1 MRELRIGENVLA
13 PDGERLGEVERL
25 VIDPTAHRVTHIV
38 VDGRV
43 LGLARIRDAGPDGL
57 VADVGR
63 DGMTRLPE
71 VHSELL
77 GTPDEVWSPPP
88 GYRLQ
93 NFLSLA
99 GAIVGQ
105 GPYVP
110 PVQADL
116 DLSAVHE
123 ITPSSPVWS
132 GKRRLGE
139 VAEVLTDDSGALIDF
154 VLDRGFL
161 HRRVRVPA
169 GRVVEVIGNNVH
181 VDLTEE
187 EVAELPPEDVES
199 GTP

>member
-1 MRELRIGENVLA
+1 MRQLRIGEDVLA
-13 PDGERLGEVERL
+13 PDGERLGSLERL

-43 LGLARIRDAGPDGL
+43 LGLARISDAGPDGL
-57 VADVGR
+57 VADVGPE
-63 DGMTRLPE
+63 GMSRLPE

-93 NFLSLA
+93 NFLRLA
-99 GAIVGQ
+99 EAVVGQ

-110 PVQADL
+110 PVEADL

-132 GKRRLGE
+132 GKERLGE
-139 VAEVLTDDSGALIDF
+139 VAEVQTDDSGALIDF

-161 HRRVRVPA
+161 HSRVRVPA

-187 EVAELPPEDVES
+187 DVQELPPEHLHR
-199 GTP
+199 

>member
-1 MRELRIGENVLA
+1 VRELRIGEDVLA
-13 PDGERLGEVERL
+13 PDGERLGSVERL
-25 VIDPTAHRVTHIV
+25 VIDPTAHLVTHIV

-43 LGLARIRDAGPDGL
+43 LGLGRVRDAGPDGL
-57 VADVGR
+57 VADVDR
-63 DGMTRLPE
+63 DAMARLPE

-77 GTPDEVWSPPP
+77 GTPGEAWSPPP

-93 NFLSLA
+93 NFLSFA
-99 GAIVGQ
+99 EAIVGQ

-139 VAEVLTDDSGALIDF
+139 VADVVTDDSGALIDF

-187 EVAELPPEDVES
+187 EVADLPPEDVGS
-199 GTP
+199 RTP